1 MQGQQLGGHRVPK
14 TLNLLFASGQTLHLG
29 APGTLGGGKLEV
41 DIFAFNVS
49 MRHDAVDVPS
59 QGSVASS

>member
-1 MQGQQLGGHRVPK
+1 MQGQQLGGHGVQK
-14 TLNLLFASGQTLHLG
+14 KWNLLFASGQASHLG

-41 DIFAFNVS
+41 DVFAFNVS

-59 QGSVASS
+59 QGSMASS